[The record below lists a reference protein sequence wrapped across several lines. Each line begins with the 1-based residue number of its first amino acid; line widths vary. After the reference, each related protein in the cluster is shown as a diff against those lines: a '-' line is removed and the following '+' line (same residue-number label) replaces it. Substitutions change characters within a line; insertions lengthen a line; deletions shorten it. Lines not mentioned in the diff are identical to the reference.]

1 MKKVCMMLIMLFM
14 AGSSVELQAQN
25 EDTRTERMQKMTKQ
39 RVEAL
44 AKELKLDKEKTASFV
59 TLCTEYYTKLME
71 LRMAKPVDNSKRTEG
86 KMTDEKAEEFITKT
100 FDLEQKEVE
109 LKKEYYAKMK
119 KEFTASQLLCVFA
132 QQRRVRSMPNNG
144 QRQQRPG
151 FGRNNGNF
159 NGGGGF
165 GGDF

>member
-1 MKKVCMMLIMLFM
+1 MMLLMLFM

-25 EDTRTERMQKMTKQ
+25 EDSRSERMQKMTKQ

-44 AKELKLDKEKTASFV
+44 AKELKLDKEKTATFV
-59 TLCTEYYTKLME
+59 SLCTEYYTKQME
-71 LRMAKPVDNSKRTEG
+71 LRNMSKPADGAKRTES
-86 KMTDEKAEEFITKT
+86 KVTDEQADALITKALET
-100 FDLEQKEVE
+100 EQKEVE

-119 KEFTASQLLCVFA
+119 KEFTASQLLKVFA
-132 QQRRVRSMPNNG
+132 PQRRTRMPNGG
-144 QRQQRPG
+144 QRQPRPD

>member
-1 MKKVCMMLIMLFM
+1 MMLIMLFM

-25 EDTRTERMQKMTKQ
+25 EGTRTERMQKMTKQ

-44 AKELKLDKEKTASFV
+44 AKELNLDKEKTARFV
-59 TLCTEYYTKLME
+59 SLCTEYYTKLME

-86 KMTDEKAEEFITKT
+86 KMTDEKAEDFIAKT
-100 FDLEQKEVE
+100 FDVEQKEVE

-159 NGGGGF
+159 NRGCCF